1 MGVVSWL
8 VLGALAGWIA
18 GVITGRRGQGCIF
31 TITIGI
37 IGAFVGAALANA
49 AGVDNVDIDDL
60 SIESVL
66 IAVLG
71 AALLLLLSGAINKR
85 SS

>member
-1 MGVVSWL
+1 MGIISWL

-18 GVITGRRGQGCIF
+18 GLITGRRGQGCV
-31 TITIGI
+31 TTTAIGI

-49 AGVDNVDIDDL
+49 AGVDNVTIDEL
-60 SIESVL
+60 STRSVL

-71 AALLLLLSGAINKR
+71 AAVLLLVSGAMSRRN
-85 SS
+85 